1 MKGLTIK
8 ELAKK
13 LNMTY
18 QQARYYVRRL
28 NAAGMIKPLR
38 IRGRETEWD
47 ISTQTRKALGEVRS

>member
-28 NAAGMIKPLR
+28 NAAGAIKPLR
-38 IRGRETEWD
+38 MRGRETEWE
-47 ISTQTRKALGEVRS
+47 ISNLTKERLKEVS